1 VDAHADRAIP
11 VRRHESAVD
20 AVPHRYTG
28 RWERYPLL
36 GSTTRI
42 EPLLKELELDPIC
55 VFWG

>member
-11 VRRHESAVD
+11 VRRHD
-20 AVPHRYTG
+20 RLWTLYYHRHTG

-42 EPLLKELELDPIC
+42 ESLLKELELDPIC